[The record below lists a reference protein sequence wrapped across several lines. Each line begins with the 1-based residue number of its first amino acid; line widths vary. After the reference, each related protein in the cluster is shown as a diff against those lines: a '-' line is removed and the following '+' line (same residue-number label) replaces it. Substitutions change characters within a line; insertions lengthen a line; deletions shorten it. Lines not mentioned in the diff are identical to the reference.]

1 MYNKKETMVLSSSG
15 SISFSQI
22 ASEWR
27 LNSDGSIPLSLS
39 RLSNFKRPTYV
50 DNLGKF
56 RGASNRDFIEGVA
69 PNFTHNTAIY
79 QSYTPGKSGSG
90 TIRAMLGINGSNS
103 GKTPTQGYVYE
114 VGAGGR
120 GMVMY
125 ITATDSS
132 YSSMGN
138 PWNGTSIFVQCGNGQ
153 PGGSAELR
161 YDIPTTWTDDVLREI
176 VWSCSADP
184 KRYSPISTGVNDNTS
199 LNISRLWID
208 GVLVDADFLDYN
220 TLGTNLKVWGDDA
233 GGPHGQWSSSVYH
246 RYTVTDLYDYKLPL
260 LSKGYAEIW
269 KDDWISEYG
278 VKG

>member
-1 MYNKKETMVLSSSG
+1 MYNKKETMVLSSTG

-39 RLSNFKRPTYV
+39 RLSNVKRPTYV

-90 TIRAMLGINGSNS
+90 TIRAVLGINGFNS

-138 PWNGTSIFVQCGNGQ
+138 PWNGTSIFVQFGNGQ

-184 KRYSPISTGVNDNTS
+184 KRYSPISTSNCTRNARAS
-199 LNISRLWID
+199 
-208 GVLVDADFLDYN
+208 
-220 TLGTNLKVWGDDA
+220 
-233 GGPHGQWSSSVYH
+233 P
-246 RYTVTDLYDYKLPL
+246 
-260 LSKGYAEIW
+260 
-269 KDDWISEYG
+269 
-278 VKG
+278 